1 MKTVVAFSGF
11 RETDRALAQFSKA
24 TARAT
29 LYRVLLPAAKMMDEA
44 WRADA
49 PRRTGRLAKGGGIV
63 KANTLAR
70 NDAFSQAMRE
80 TGGDRAAA
88 GALARVNLRASAGER
103 PFAEYVVGPGRHP
116 EGVQQEFGNVNH
128 PAQPF
133 MRPAWESNKERAL
146 TMVAAALGAEISK
159 TAARIAVKA
168 AKAAGR

>member
-1 MKTVVAFSGF
+1 MTMQAMPSDAASLAGRIAKTLRQDVQSMHAYAVQP
-11 RETDRALAQFSKA
+11 RA
-24 TARAT
+24 
-29 LYRVLLPAAKMMDEA
+29 
-44 WRADA
+44 
-49 PRRTGRLAKGGGIV
+49 GIV